1 MAFTASQAVKRTC
14 EKKGNLEV
22 VQSKPFVLHL
32 GKLRSL
38 KLRDL
43 PKATQHVSGRVIS
56 TIFHDVKMLGAT
68 GVWGSIPGGLVLTAK
83 FSQVHVEP
91 LQ

>member
-1 MAFTASQAVKRTC
+1 MALTASQAVKRTF

-43 PKATQHVSGRVIS
+43 PKATRHVSGRVTS
-56 TIFHDVKMLGAT
+56 TTFHDAKLLGAT

-83 FSQVHVEP
+83 FSQAHMKP

>member
-1 MAFTASQAVKRTC
+1 MAFTASQAVKRTF
-14 EKKGNLEV
+14 EKKGILEV
-22 VQSKPFVLHL
+22 VKSKPFVLHL

-38 KLRDL
+38 NLRDL

-56 TIFHDVKMLGAT
+56 TIFHDVKLPGAT

-83 FSQVHVEP
+83 FSQVHMKP
-91 LQ
+91 LK